1 MNVGGA
7 HDDSAAH
14 PGRRKGKQVRKTN
27 FLTYNQINQS
37 DLFVAVRVRGRQTAQ
52 RPLLLVNLLIVLLV
66 RGVIKALAG
75 AAPFS
80 YSTSQ
85 LVELYTVERGIHEDL
100 MSSTSV

>member
-14 PGRRKGKQVRKTN
+14 PGRRKGKQVRKTH

-37 DLFVAVRVRGRQTAQ
+37 DLFVAVRVRRRQTAQ

-75 AAPFS
+75 AAP
-80 YSTSQ
+80 STSQ